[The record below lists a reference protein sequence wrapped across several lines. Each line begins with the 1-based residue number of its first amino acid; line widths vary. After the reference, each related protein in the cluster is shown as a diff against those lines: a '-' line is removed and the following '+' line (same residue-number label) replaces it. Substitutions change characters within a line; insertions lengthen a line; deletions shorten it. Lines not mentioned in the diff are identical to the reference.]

1 MEKIRENGEMSGEE
15 LRNSH
20 VRLYRQSEKSKEK
33 SLSKMIHYQKK
44 KEEMEMQECSFHP
57 KILKKSQLQTLNT
70 SRFVLLHEDHYIR

>member
-1 MEKIRENGEMSGEE
+1 VEKIRETGEMSGEE

-44 KEEMEMQECSFHP
+44 KEEMEMQ
-57 KILKKSQLQTLNT
+57 
-70 SRFVLLHEDHYIR
+70 